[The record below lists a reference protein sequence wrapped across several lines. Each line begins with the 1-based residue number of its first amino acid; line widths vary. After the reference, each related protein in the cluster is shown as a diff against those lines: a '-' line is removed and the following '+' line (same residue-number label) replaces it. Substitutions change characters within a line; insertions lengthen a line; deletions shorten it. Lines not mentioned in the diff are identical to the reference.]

1 MWQGPVRARCC
12 CVCQT
17 ASKQAVSSRHAQCV
31 AAVDLIWVCRWG
43 WKDVE
48 SLDEVVQN
56 YTAAGLPLEVV
67 WSDIEYMPK
76 FWTMEFDPGEGE
88 EWE

>member
-1 MWQGPVRARCC
+1 M
-12 CVCQT
+12 
-17 ASKQAVSSRHAQCV
+17 
-31 AAVDLIWVCRWG
+31 
-43 WKDVE
+43 E

-76 FWTMEFDPGEGE
+76 FWTMEFDPCE
-88 EWE
+88 EVVGGGGR

>member
-1 MWQGPVRARCC
+1 M
-12 CVCQT
+12 
-17 ASKQAVSSRHAQCV
+17 
-31 AAVDLIWVCRWG
+31 AAVGLICVCRWG

-76 FWTMEFDPGEGE
+76 FWTMEFDPCE
-88 EWE
+88 EVVGGGGR